1 MIAWGFIL
9 TIASSLIFPGIVMK
23 TKAILEGRKG
33 PGLLQPLFDIGRLLR
48 KGSVY
53 SHTTSL
59 VFQIA
64 PVMYLA
70 SVIIAAFFIP
80 FGETSGLL
88 SFECDFVFFAY
99 LLAIGKFMMI
109 IAAMD
114 TGSGFE
120 GMGANREA
128 LYSMLVEPAFFI
140 LMGSL
145 VLLTNSVSLHDFYTN
160 IYSSSHLTYL
170 LVIVGVFL
178 LLQIS
183 LVENSRLPV
192 DDPKTHLELTMVHE
206 VMVLDHSGFDM
217 AIIHYSTGLKFALF
231 GSLIA
236 NFLIPAS
243 ASVGTQSIVFMLVQ
257 IGCAVLIGIS
267 ESFRARNKMAKN
279 PQWILTLSATALIVF
294 LASLILTHKFI
305 LPSP

>member
-1 MIAWGFIL
+1 MIAWGTLL

-23 TKAILEGRKG
+23 TKARLEGRKG
-33 PGLLQPLFDIGRLLR
+33 PGLFQPLLDIGRLLR

-59 VFQIA
+59 LFQIA
-64 PVMYLA
+64 PVTYLA
-70 SVIIAAFFIP
+70 SVAVSTLFIP

-88 SFECDFVFFAY
+88 SFELDFVFFA
-99 LLAIGKFMMI
+99 LLMGIGKFFMI

-145 VLLTNSVSLHDFYTN
+145 ALLTKSTSLHDFYTY

-170 LVIVGVFL
+170 LVVVGIFL
-178 LLQIS
+178 LLQIA
-183 LVENSRLPV
+183 LVENSRVPV

-217 AIIHYSTGLKFALF
+217 AVIQYSTALKFALF

-236 NFLIPAS
+236 NFLIPSGAS
-243 ASVGTQSIVFMLVQ
+243 LGIQSLVFMGVQ
-257 IGCAVLIGIS
+257 AGCAVLIGIS

-294 LASLILTHKFI
+294 LAALILSHKFI
-305 LPSP
+305 LR

>member
-1 MIAWGFIL
+1 MIAWGTIL
-9 TIASSLIFPGIVMK
+9 TIASSLIFQGIVVK
-23 TKAILEGRKG
+23 TKAKLEGRKG
-33 PGLLQPLFDIGRLLR
+33 PGLFQPLMDIGRLFR

-53 SHTTSL
+53 SHTTSMI
-59 VFQIA
+59 FQVA
-64 PVMYLA
+64 PIIYLA
-70 SVIIAAFFIP
+70 TVVVAIFFIP
-80 FGETSGLL
+80 FGEYPGLL
-88 SFECDFVFFAY
+88 SFECDFVFIAY
-99 LLAIGKFMMI
+99 LMAIGKFMMI

-140 LMGSL
+140 LMGSMA
-145 VLLTNSVSLHDFYTN
+145 LLSGSVSLHDFYAN

-178 LLQIS
+178 LLQIA

-231 GSLIA
+231 GGLIA
-236 NFLIPAS
+236 NFLIPEDS
-243 ASVGTQSIVFMLVQ
+243 TLIVQSIVFLAVQ
-257 IGCAVLIGIS
+257 GGCAGLIGIS

-305 LPSP
+305 LP

>member
-1 MIAWGFIL
+1 
-9 TIASSLIFPGIVMK
+9 LIFQ
-23 TKAILEGRKG
+23 L
-33 PGLLQPLFDIGRLLR
+33 
-48 KGSVY
+48 
-53 SHTTSL
+53 
-59 VFQIA
+59 A
-64 PVMYLA
+64 PVICLA
-70 SVIIAAFFIP
+70 SVVVSTFFIP
-80 FGETSGLL
+80 FGEAPGLL

-99 LLAIGKFMMI
+99 LMAVGKFMMI

-128 LYSMLVEPAFFI
+128 FYSMLVEPAFFV

-145 VLLTNSVSLHDFYTN
+145 ALLTQSVSLHDFYTN
-160 IYSSSHLTYL
+160 LYSSSPLTYL
-170 LVIVGVFL
+170 LVIVGIFL
-178 LLQIS
+178 LLQIA
-183 LVENSRLPV
+183 LVENSRIPV

-206 VMVLDHSGFDM
+206 VMVLDHSGVDM
-217 AIIHYSTGLKFALF
+217 AILHYSTGLKFALF

-236 NFLIPAS
+236 NFLIPAG
-243 ASVGTQSIVFMLVQ
+243 ASLGTQSTVFLMVQ
-257 IGCAVLIGIS
+257 GGCAVLIGFS

-294 LASLILTHKFI
+294 LAALILTHKFI

>member
-1 MIAWGFIL
+1 MIAWGTIL
-9 TIASSLIFPGIVMK
+9 TIVSSLIFPGIVIK
-23 TKAILEGRKG
+23 TKATLEGRKG

-53 SHTTSL
+53 SLTTSL
-59 VFQIA
+59 IFQIA
-64 PVMYLA
+64 PVIYLA
-70 SVIIAAFFIP
+70 SVVVAVFFIP
-80 FGETSGLL
+80 FGEAPGLL

-99 LLAIGKFMMI
+99 LMAIGKFVMI

-140 LMGSL
+140 LMGSMA
-145 VLLTNSVSLHDFYTN
+145 LLSKSITLHDFYTN
-160 IYSSSHLTYL
+160 LYSGSHLTYL
-170 LVIVGVFL
+170 LVVVGIFL
-178 LLQIS
+178 LIEIM

-217 AIIHYSTGLKFALF
+217 AVIHYTTGLKFALF
-231 GSLIA
+231 SALIA
-236 NFLIPAS
+236 NFLIPAG
-243 ASVGTQSIVFMLVQ
+243 ASLVVQSIVFLVVQ
-257 IGCAVLIGIS
+257 GGCAIVIGIS
-267 ESFRARNKMAKN
+267 ESFRARNKMSKN

-305 LPSP
+305 LP

>member
-1 MIAWGFIL
+1 MIAWGTLL
-9 TIASSLIFPGIVMK
+9 TVVSSLIFPGIVVK
-23 TKAILEGRKG
+23 TKAIMEGRKG
-33 PGLLQPLFDIGRLLR
+33 PGLWQPLFDIGRLLR

-64 PVMYLA
+64 PVIYLA
-70 SVIIAAFFIP
+70 SVVVSTFFIP
-80 FGETSGLL
+80 FGESPGLL
-88 SFECDFVFFAY
+88 SFECDFVFFAC
-99 LLAIGKFMMI
+99 LMAIGKFMMI
-109 IAAMD
+109 SAAMD

-145 VLLTNSVSLHDFYTN
+145 ALLTGSTTLHDFYAT

-170 LVIVGVFL
+170 LVIVGIFL
-178 LLQIS
+178 LIQIA
-183 LVENSRLPV
+183 LVENSRIPV

-206 VMVLDHSGFDM
+206 VMVLDHSGVDL
-217 AIIHYSTGLKFALF
+217 AIIQYSTGLKFALF

-236 NFLIPAS
+236 NFLIPAG
-243 ASVGTQSIVFMLVQ
+243 ASPVVQSIVFLMVQ
-257 IGCAVLIGIS
+257 AGCAVLIGVS

-294 LASLILTHKFI
+294 LAALILTHKFI
-305 LPSP
+305 LQP